1 MVALI
6 TIIVSIGLVIG
17 IYIIRKATRSAASS
31 GNARDVVRI
40 PASSSV
46 AQTVEAW
53 ASRHGYKLVEVP
65 GSTRTYQATTK
76 LTSTPV
82 FLRVEQIGDEYE
94 IQSWVR
100 AAGLGGGGDMAIG
113 ATGMVLKIPRNQAKG
128 AHNELRRELG
138 LPLIP

>member
-1 MVALI
+1 
-6 TIIVSIGLVIG
+6 
-17 IYIIRKATRSAASS
+17 
-31 GNARDVVRI
+31 
-40 PASSSV
+40 
-46 AQTVEAW
+46 
-53 ASRHGYKLVEVP
+53 
-65 GSTRTYQATTK
+65 
-76 LTSTPV
+76 
-82 FLRVEQIGDEYE
+82 LRVEQIGDKYE